1 MRGNHTFR
9 ADEHGLRRSSM
20 RWVMPVAVAALLS
33 ACASVSIDEPAPG
46 APPAP
51 EVDILAQP
59 LKVPPL
65 DTLRDTPERSIDVQW
80 SADAASTAD
89 GAGYPVDLLLQT
101 TNRPGLLRDI
111 TELFA
116 RDKMPVIGMQT
127 EPGKGVSHMTL
138 TVQVANTNRLR
149 QTLAELCKI
158 EGIVFAR
165 RRH

>member
-1 MRGNHTFR
+1 M
-9 ADEHGLRRSSM
+9 
-20 RWVMPVAVAALLS
+20 
-33 ACASVSIDEPAPG
+33 
-46 APPAP
+46 
-51 EVDILAQP
+51 
-59 LKVPPL
+59 
-65 DTLRDTPERSIDVQW
+65 
-80 SADAASTAD
+80 
-89 GAGYPVDLLLQT
+89 DLLLQT

-138 TVQVANTNRLR
+138 TVQVANTNHLR

-165 RRH
+165 RRN

>member
-1 MRGNHTFR
+1 MVGMGSLMTQL
-9 ADEHGLRRSSM
+9 GK
-20 RWVMPVAVAALLS
+20 
-33 ACASVSIDEPAPG
+33 CCKPAPPDPIG
-46 APPAP
+46 GF
-51 EVDILAQP
+51 VTRG
-59 LKVPPL
+59 KGVSVHRL
-65 DTLRDTPERSIDVQW
+65 DCVNYRNMVRDTPERSIDVQW

-138 TVQVANTNRLR
+138 TVQVANTNHLR

-165 RRH
+165 RRN